1 MSFLSRRNKLVMLK
15 FLSLFS
21 VVRGYNILIIII
33 AQYLASIYILAPDLP
48 AKEVLLDPN
57 LFLIVISSAMV
68 IAGGYIINSFYDS
81 EKDLINRPTKTK
93 LDHLVSQKKKL
104 TLYFVLNLLSVI
116 VASYVSFRA
125 VLFFPSIFL
134 VSGSIATSSRRFRCW
149 AI

>member
-68 IAGGYIINSFYDS
+68 IAGGYIINSFYE
-81 EKDLINRPTKTK
+81 EKT
-93 LDHLVSQKKKL
+93 
-104 TLYFVLNLLSVI
+104 
-116 VASYVSFRA
+116 VSFT
-125 VLFFPSIFL
+125 V
-134 VSGSIATSSRRFRCW
+134 CMH
-149 AI
+149 